1 MPERFFETT
10 SPNIIVVGEVEDAM
24 KFIKSKSL
32 MVVPLL
38 SGGGIRVKIIE
49 GMALGKAIISTSVG
63 AEGIHYTHKKD
74 IWIANTPNEFAEA
87 VHYFKNNPEKIIE
100 LGNNARKLV
109 EREYTNEVIIKKLL
123 GFYKQL
129 IKVPIDNPER
139 IIASN

>member
-1 MPERFFETT
+1 
-10 SPNIIVVGEVEDAM
+10 
-24 KFIKSKSL
+24 

-63 AEGIHYTHKKD
+63 AEGINYTHKKD
-74 IWIANTPNEFAEA
+74 IWIANTANEFAEA

-100 LGNNARKLV
+100 LGKNARKLV
-109 EREYTNEVIIKKLL
+109 EREYTNEVIIKNLL
-123 GFYKQL
+123 KFYKQL
-129 IKVPIDNPER
+129 NKEPIDNPER